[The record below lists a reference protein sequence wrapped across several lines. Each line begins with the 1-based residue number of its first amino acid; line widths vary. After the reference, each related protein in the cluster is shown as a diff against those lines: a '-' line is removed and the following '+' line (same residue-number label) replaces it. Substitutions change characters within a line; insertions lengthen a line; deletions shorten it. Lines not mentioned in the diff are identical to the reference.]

1 VKAGDRRPFSLR
13 RRVVGFAGNPET
25 AMIAAI
31 PLTVVPLLLFNILGF
46 VYGGSPWANVVFG
59 LTMVSGLKW
68 TVSLGDLMILLGLVM
83 LFFELLRAARP
94 GTATVTNHLASTV
107 VFVIYRVEFIL
118 AAVAAN
124 SVFFILTVIS
134 LFDVAAGFTISIRTA
149 RRDIA
154 VGSSIDGMP

>member
-1 VKAGDRRPFSLR
+1 
-13 RRVVGFAGNPET
+13 
-25 AMIAAI
+25 MIAAI
-31 PLTVVPLLLFNILGF
+31 PLTVVPFILFNVLGF
-46 VYGGSPWANVVFG
+46 VYGGQPWGNVVFG
-59 LTMVSGLKW
+59 LAMVSGLKW
-68 TVSLGDLMILLGLVM
+68 TVSLGDLIILLGLVM

-94 GTATVTNHLASTV
+94 GTSTVTNHLASTF
-107 VFVIYRVEFIL
+107 VFIVYLLEFIL

-154 VGSSIDGMP
+154 LGSDIDGMH

>member
-1 VKAGDRRPFSLR
+1 
-13 RRVVGFAGNPET
+13 
-25 AMIAAI
+25 MIAAI

-46 VYGGSPWANVVFG
+46 VYGGSPWANVVFE
-59 LTMVSGLKW
+59 LTMVSGPEW
-68 TVSLGDLMILLGLVM
+68 TVNLGDLMILIALVM

-94 GTATVTNHLASTV
+94 AAATVTNHLASTF
-107 VFVIYRVEFIL
+107 VFIIYLVEFIL

-134 LFDVAAGFTISIRTA
+134 LFDVAAGFSISIRTA

-154 VGSSIDGMP
+154 LGPSIDGVS